1 MDDIATMGIH
11 MKAVL
16 VGPYGARW
24 QQTFLRSQRKAK
36 EEKNN
41 RKKGKS

>member
-1 MDDIATMGIH
+1 MDDVATMSIH

-36 EEKNN
+36 EENN